1 MLWNIFNTFQLIIGT
16 ELLAILMPANIVF
29 CFEMLVDIV
38 NFQLLPKEDLYDTLI
53 ANPFDLDTYEERQK
67 RSEDSR
73 IKKAAADGE
82 GGGEP
87 SSLGD
92 SFSGTDAIMNI
103 LFIVVALIFI
113 GLLIGVV
120 YLIRHYLL
128 KYCCRPGA
136 RIILSFERKLM
147 FNTVLRGLL
156 ESYFLLSVQMWYAWR
171 SIHVEHTSQSVINF
185 ITVLLMTA
193 YCFAFPLFSHN
204 FLFKRRKDMKDEE
217 F

>member
-1 MLWNIFNTFQLIIGT
+1 MGT
-16 ELLAILMPANIVF
+16 ELLAILMPANIVY
-29 CFEMLVDIV
+29 CFGMLVNTV

-67 RSEDSR
+67 RSDDSR

-82 GGGEP
+82 EGGGEP
-87 SSLGD
+87 NSLSD
-92 SFSGTDAIMNI
+92 SFSGTDAIMNV
-103 LFIVVALIFI
+103 LFIVIALIFI

-171 SIHVEHTSQSVINF
+171 SLQVEHTS
-185 ITVLLMTA
+185 
-193 YCFAFPLFSHN
+193 
-204 FLFKRRKDMKDEE
+204 
-217 F
+217 